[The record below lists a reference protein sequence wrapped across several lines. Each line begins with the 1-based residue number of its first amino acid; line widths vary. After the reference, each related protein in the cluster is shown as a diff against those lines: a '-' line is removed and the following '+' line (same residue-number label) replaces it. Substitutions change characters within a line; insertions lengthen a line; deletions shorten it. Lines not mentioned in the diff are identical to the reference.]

1 MAAHRGDTLLSE
13 DQVGRRQT
21 FGRACGAA
29 ASRSK
34 LRPARP
40 GALAARPRDRAAAAH
55 SGGAMALHP
64 ALHTGR
70 SDRALAIP
78 EDRDDPP
85 SSITLP
91 SDPDVQRGRGP
102 RRARSFLARRSSR
115 SAERIPQDDGAPVWR
130 RPRAA
135 ATDSA
140 RLSTP
145 ASHEYP

>member
-1 MAAHRGDTLLSE
+1 MLLLAAHRGDTLLSE

-40 GALAARPRDRAAAAH
+40 GALAARPRDLAAAAH

-70 SDRALAIP
+70 RDRALAIP
-78 EDRDDPP
+78 EDRE
-85 SSITLP
+85 TLP
-91 SDPDVQRGRGP
+91 VQ
-102 RRARSFLARRSSR
+102 SR
-115 SAERIPQDDGAPVWR
+115 CLQIRTFKEDGVLVVPEVFSR
-130 RPRAA
+130 DEVAA
-135 ATDSA
+135 ALNGFHKTMA
-140 RLSTP
+140 RQFGVD
-145 ASHEYP
+145 HERLPQTVRA